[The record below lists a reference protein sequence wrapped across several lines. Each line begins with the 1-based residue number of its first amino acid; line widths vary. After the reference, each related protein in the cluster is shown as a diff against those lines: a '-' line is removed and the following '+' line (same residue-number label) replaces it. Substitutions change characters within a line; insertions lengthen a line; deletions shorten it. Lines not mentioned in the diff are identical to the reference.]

1 MFIIVSFISPMLK
14 LLVWYIYST
23 FYCSSSVGDKE
34 KTLMHRLLEFA
45 VIPLLRPV
53 LDDIPSNMPMLFDR
67 RRFVVRISTAFSI
80 LVTYGV
86 AFAPLA
92 VVIACGIFSVTYFE
106 QLLVGRLLTLEM
118 DMRETNQMRSRT
130 YRQILNRE
138 VEGINDILVH
148 MVWVV
153 APFVSI
159 FYSFFIFDTLGSA
172 VGWKDAIMASVL
184 MTCTPLLIWAAVKTY
199 FLFVSEEIRSSSNP
213 LGSMLGWSFDKH
225 SGVNESRGHDRSS
238 IELRMSSMNNVDNT
252 TIMGTDVYNRWS
264 VTNPLASSTST
275 QSTNKTDAEGNS
287 DGTRSIDSPLQNG
300 DPAIDGSKEF

>member
-1 MFIIVSFISPMLK
+1 M
-14 LLVWYIYST
+14 
-23 FYCSSSVGDKE
+23 
-34 KTLMHRLLEFA
+34 
-45 VIPLLRPV
+45 PV
-53 LDDIPSNMPMLFDR
+53 LFDR
-67 RRFVVRISTAFSI
+67 RRFIVRISTAFSI

-86 AFAPLA
+86 TFAPLA

-130 YRQILNRE
+130 YRQILNHE

-213 LGSMLGWSFDKH
+213 LVRMLGWSFDIH
-225 SGVNESRGHDRSS
+225 SGVDESRGNDSIS
-238 IELRMSSMNNVDNT
+238 IELRKSSMNNVDKT
-252 TIMGTDVYNRWS
+252 SIMGTDMYSSWS

-275 QSTNKTDAEGNS
+275 QSASKIDAEGNS
-287 DGTRSIDSPLQNG
+287 DGTRCIDSPSFNQWEQGILNLRQNN
-300 DPAIDGSKEF
+300 IEFCWSY